1 VTDPRAAAEAPTT
14 LAIHG
19 FGLIGA
25 SVALAARR
33 RWPAVRLVAID
44 TRAVLDSQLA
54 QRVCSERIAHDD
66 SSGRV
71 RAFAEADITVLA
83 APLSVVES
91 VLSEACH
98 HCRLVTDCGS
108 TKRSVLAAAKAAGAQ
123 GFVAG
128 HPMAGRPGGGVESA
142 DAGLFDGRPWLL
154 CPGGASAEALT
165 RVEQFVAALGG
176 LPTQI
181 DAELHDRVL
190 ALTSHVP
197 QLLASLLLV
206 FAERD
211 NVPAA
216 ARGPGF
222 DSATRVAGGP
232 LGIWADIFE
241 RNADQVAPVLEQLA
255 SELQQLAQELRSTP
269 RGIRLA
275 NLLAEARR
283 LRASR

>member
-1 VTDPRAAAEAPTT
+1 MTDPRLAFEAPASLT
-14 LAIHG
+14 IHG

-33 RWPAVRLVAID
+33 RWPQVRLVAID
-44 TRAVLDSQLA
+44 TRTVLDSELA
-54 QRVCSERIAHDD
+54 RRLCSERVVHDD
-66 SSGRV
+66 ASGRV

-83 APLSVVES
+83 APLGVVES
-91 VLSEACH
+91 VLPEAVR
-98 HCRLVTDCGS
+98 HCSLVTDCGS
-108 TKRSVLAAAKAAGAQ
+108 TKRSVLAAARAAGAQ

-128 HPMAGRPGGGVESA
+128 HPMAGKPGGGVESA

-154 CPGGASAEALT
+154 CPGGASTEALL
-165 RVEQFVAALGG
+165 RVEGFVAALGG
-176 LPTQI
+176 LPSQI
-181 DAELHDRVL
+181 DADLHDRVL

-241 RNADQVAPVLEQLA
+241 RNADQVAPVLDQLA
-255 SELQQLAQELRSTP
+255 LELQQLAQELRSTP
-269 RGIRLA
+269 RGVRLA
-275 NLLAEARR
+275 NLLAEAGR